1 MSIWWIMILGGLL
14 TYATRLSFILL
25 FGYVEIP
32 GWLRRALKYVPPSVL
47 TALIFPE
54 LLMHSGSLD
63 ISFNNFHLL
72 AGVVAIMVAWRTRN
86 MWLTILSGMLMLVL
100 LQAFL

>member
-54 LLMHSGSLD
+54 LLMHSGNLD
-63 ISFNNFHLL
+63 ISFGNFRLL
-72 AGVVAIMVAWRTRN
+72 AGVVAIIVAWRTRN

-100 LQAFL
+100 LQAYL

>member
-63 ISFNNFHLL
+63 ISFSNLRLL

-100 LQAFL
+100 LQAYL